1 MDVIKTSLNRE
12 YAIRFFG
19 VAALFVAFAG
29 WFFYDGKWGYPAEN
43 EAVRPICEKLVK
55 KNLTAKEWMSTEKY
69 GISQLDYEFK
79 QQNAEAPSFY
89 KDAFQSAIREQKEI
103 INDRRWARAVLS
115 TPLHTPDKIQ
125 EQYVSALVSLFA
137 AFIFCMIPLYRQRKS
152 FLFDGETLRFY
163 VGEVERA
170 VYLVS
175 EMEKVDR
182 SQWEKRGI
190 LKIQM
195 KDASVVTLDAWHY
208 KGVQAIEK
216 LLPKTEEPS
225 PAE

>member
-1 MDVIKTSLNRE
+1 MDLIKTSLNRE

-43 EAVRPICEKLVK
+43 EAVRPICEELVK
-55 KNLTAKEWMSTEKY
+55 QNLTAEEWMSTEKY
-69 GISQLDYEFK
+69 GISQLDHAF
-79 QQNAEAPSFY
+79 QQRNVEAPSFY
-89 KDAFQSAIREQKEI
+89 KDAFQSAIREEKEI
-103 INDRRWARAVLS
+103 VKNREWSKAVLL
-115 TPLHTPDKIQ
+115 TPVHTPDKIQ

-137 AFIFCMIPLYRQRKS
+137 AFIFCMIPLYRQRKTFS
-152 FLFDGETLRFY
+152 FDGETLRFFVADAECAAY
-163 VGEVERA
+163 P
-170 VYLVS
+170 VS
-175 EMEKVDR
+175 EMVIVDR

-195 KDASVVTLDAWHY
+195 QNNAVVTLDAWHY

-216 LLPKTEEPS
+216 CLPKTETPTSVE
-225 PAE
+225 